1 MCMKKLFALK
11 IKVNRVCLLST
22 TLDFLVDKVTN
33 PVPNQ
38 GVTIREWGANTG
50 FLQKL
55 SLESA
60 FMFGQLVQ
68 RKELSFTLK
77 CHCKPFLPCWH
88 THTKTHQKY
97 KKKYTCS
104 GDLLRFSTRQ
114 DSRCIIQTAAPSAT
128 LFIKIYKKYFHCAD
142 YTPICQS
149 MTKHSIIHR
158 KDWQRMSGRKKV
170 RAT

>member
-1 MCMKKLFALK
+1 MPAEHNLGFPGGQSDKSSSKPGGYNKRMRCKHRLPPEALVGICIHVWPACAKKGTQLHPEMSLQTLPP
-11 IKVNRVCLLST
+11 LL
-22 TLDFLVDKVTN
+22 
-33 PVPNQ
+33 
-38 GVTIREWGANTG
+38 A
-50 FLQKL
+50 
-55 SLESA
+55 
-60 FMFGQLVQ
+60 
-68 RKELSFTLK
+68 
-77 CHCKPFLPCWH
+77 H

-97 KKKYTCS
+97 KQKYTCS